1 MLAAEMRPLLLL
13 VEDDPDILAM
23 MVTTLGGEG
32 YRVATAEDGAEALAA
47 GRRERPDLIILDLML
62 PRMNAMQFRAEQLRD
77 PDLSKIPI
85 ICLSGASHAATV
97 AFELGTVDCLS
108 KPVDFD
114 RLLALIRTQLASDR
128 PR

>member
-1 MLAAEMRPLLLL
+1 MRPLLLL

-23 MVTTLGGEG
+23 MVMTLVGEG

-47 GRRERPDLIILDLML
+47 ARRERPDLIILDLML
-62 PRMNAMQFRAEQLRD
+62 PRMNAIQFRAEQLRD
-77 PDLSKIPI
+77 TDLSKIPI

-108 KPVDFD
+108 KPVDVD
-114 RLLALIRTQLASDR
+114 RLLTLIRTQLASDR
-128 PR
+128 PL